1 MHPLFHAFMLFV
13 CSDFFPLMMI
23 FSLFWSFSRAEQI
36 PQTTFKKTNIIHDEP
51 IGKTLFS
58 RLYND
63 LKVNFTGLRF
73 ADVYP
78 RSLKYLHSFFF
89 KIWDTTSTGKGEE
102 SLNGGDTK
110 AMEISALEF
119 SHDGTK
125 LAVIVNNC
133 DYVHV
138 LETESGKIISTIE
151 VCNTTISDTSLILVT
166 YNMFGENYTVLNIM
180 ITLLSCEI
188 FATSLFR
195 NFVVGIFR
203 KS

>member
-1 MHPLFHAFMLFV
+1 MHS
-13 CSDFFPLMMI
+13 CSSSVRIFFPLMMI